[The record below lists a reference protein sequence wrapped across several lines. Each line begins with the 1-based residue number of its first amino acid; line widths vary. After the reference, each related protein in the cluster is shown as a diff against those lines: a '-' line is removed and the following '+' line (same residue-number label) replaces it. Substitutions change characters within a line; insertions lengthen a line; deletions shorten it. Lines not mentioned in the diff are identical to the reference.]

1 MEEKGSG
8 GVGVELIK
16 ELTGDLNEYMERKGY
31 NSIEELRGV
40 ARDRIV
46 EHAQVRRK
54 SGNIT
59 AVMLSHHKIF
69 QDTALPIKINLHWN
83 WSNHD
88 GSYFNTI

>member
-16 ELTGDLNEYMERKGY
+16 ELTCDLNEFMERKGY

-54 SGNIT
+54 SGNYNGG
-59 AVMLSHHKIF
+59 H
-69 QDTALPIKINLHWN
+69 ALA
-83 WSNHD
+83 S
-88 GSYFNTI
+88 